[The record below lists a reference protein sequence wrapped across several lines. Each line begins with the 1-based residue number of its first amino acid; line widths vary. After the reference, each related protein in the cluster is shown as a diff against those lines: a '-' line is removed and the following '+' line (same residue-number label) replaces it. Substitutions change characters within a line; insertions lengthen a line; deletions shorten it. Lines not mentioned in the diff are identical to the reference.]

1 MQVPVH
7 NISGEV
13 IANIDLAD
21 EIFNIPFNSP
31 LVHQA
36 MVAQAANQ
44 RLGTVKVK
52 TRAEVEG
59 SGRKI
64 YAQKHTGRARQG
76 SIRAP
81 HRRGGGKAFGPRP
94 RDFRQSLPRKM
105 RTLALKSLLSQKVA
119 QGEMVVID
127 ELKVVEPKTKEMLLI
142 LKTFKAES
150 KTLIVPDKME
160 PNLLRAV
167 RNIRSIKVL
176 PPNMLNV
183 LDLLSYKTLL
193 ISKEALSTVHNL
205 WSGRQ
210 SQLPATGD

>member
-1 MQVPVH
+1 MQIPVH
-7 NISGEV
+7 NRSGEV
-13 IANIDLAD
+13 VAITNLAD
-21 EIFNIPFNSP
+21 DIFNVPFNGP
-31 LVHQA
+31 VVHQA
-36 MVAQAANQ
+36 MVAQEANQ

-94 RDFRQSLPRKM
+94 RDYRQSLPRKM

-119 QGEMVVID
+119 QGEMVVLD
-127 ELKVVEPKTKEMLLI
+127 ELKVEEPKTKVMLEI
-142 LKTFKAES
+142 LATFKAGS

-160 PNLLRAV
+160 PNLLKSV
-167 RNIRSIKVL
+167 RNITGIKVL

-183 LDLLSYKTLL
+183 VDLLSYKTLL
-193 ISKEALSTVHNL
+193 ISKEALNTIHNL
-205 WSGRQ
+205 WGTETIPAS
-210 SQLPATGD
+210 SQV

>member
-1 MQVPVH
+1 MQIPVH
-7 NISGEV
+7 NRSGEV
-13 IANIDLAD
+13 VTITNLAD
-21 EIFNIPFNSP
+21 DIFNVPFNGP
-31 LVHQA
+31 VVHQA
-36 MVAQAANQ
+36 MVAQEANQ

-94 RDFRQSLPRKM
+94 RDYRQSLPRKM

-119 QGEMVVID
+119 QGEMVVLD
-127 ELKVVEPKTKEMLLI
+127 ELKVEEPKTKVMLAI
-142 LKTFKAES
+142 LATFKAGS

-160 PNLLRAV
+160 PNLLKSV
-167 RNIRSIKVL
+167 RNITGIKVL

-183 LDLLSYKTLL
+183 VDLLSYKTLL
-193 ISKEALSTVHNL
+193 ISKEALNTIHNL
-205 WSGRQ
+205 WGTETIPAS
-210 SQLPATGD
+210 SQV

>member
-21 EIFNIPFNSP
+21 DIFNIPFNGP

-36 MVAQAANQ
+36 MVAQEANQ

-59 SGRKI
+59 AGRKI

-94 RDFRQSLPRKM
+94 RDFRQSLPKKM
-105 RTLALKSLLSQKVA
+105 RTLALKSMLSQKVA
-119 QGEMVVID
+119 LGEMVVID
-127 ELKVVEPKTKEMLLI
+127 ELKVLEPKTKEMLLI

-193 ISKEALSTVHNL
+193 ISKEAVSTVHNL
-205 WSGRQ
+205 WGGKQ
-210 SQLPATGD
+210 AQLPATGD

>member
-21 EIFNIPFNSP
+21 DIFNIPFNGP

-36 MVAQAANQ
+36 MVAQEANQ

-59 SGRKI
+59 AGRKI
-64 YAQKHTGRARQG
+64 YAQKGTGRARQG

-105 RTLALKSLLSQKVA
+105 RTLALKSMLSQKVA
-119 QGEMVVID
+119 LGEMVVID
-127 ELKVVEPKTKEMLLI
+127 ELKVLEPKTKEMLLI

-160 PNLLRAV
+160 PNLLKAV

-193 ISKEALSTVHNL
+193 ISKEAVSTVHNL
-205 WSGRQ
+205 WGGKQ
-210 SQLPATGD
+210 AQLPATGD